1 MLELLALIWWII
13 SKQISEICR
22 REYVHAV
29 AFFVVVVFICNS
41 QIHGAELN
49 EMSLLGG
56 YKKKTCSYDG
66 YESLQLV
73 DSSGNFNNGGG
84 RGSGIGGGSVAATLG
99 GPKAGPLCEDDCSTM
114 DSSGKQL
121 SRHGRRCGSRAAS
134 KAKLGIMQICCM
146 RGRARLSLCD
156 TP

>member
-1 MLELLALIWWII
+1 M
-13 SKQISEICR
+13 
-22 REYVHAV
+22 HAV
-29 AFFVVVVFICNS
+29 AFFVVFICNS

-73 DSSGNFNNGGG
+73 DSSGGFNNGGG
-84 RGSGIGGGSVAATLG
+84 RRSGIGLVSAATLG
-99 GPKAGPLCEDDCSTM
+99 GPKAGPLREDDCSTM

-121 SRHGRRCGSRAAS
+121 SRHGRRCGTRAAS
-134 KAKLGIMQICCM
+134 KNKMRITLLCCM
-146 RGRARLSLCD
+146 RSRARLSPCD

>member
-56 YKKKTCSYDG
+56 YKKKPCSYDG

-73 DSSGNFNNGGG
+73 DSSGGFNNGGG
-84 RGSGIGGGSVAATLG
+84 RRSGIGGGLVSAATLG

-114 DSSGKQL
+114 DSSGKRWL
-121 SRHGRRCGSRAAS
+121 SMGGGVAHA
-134 KAKLGIMQICCM
+134 QQ
-146 RGRARLSLCD
+146 ARPSWG
-156 TP
+156 